1 MVSASGAMNLVL
13 AGKVSLTMPSMAS
26 TIISIAHCN
35 LPGTPAVARRATR
48 MKKNKKR
55 TASSSLKK
63 MLSMLRVMNGES
75 PTETVRCSR
84 WCLM

>member
-1 MVSASGAMNLVL
+1 
-13 AGKVSLTMPSMAS
+13 
-26 TIISIAHCN
+26 
-35 LPGTPAVARRATR
+35 